1 VQQKLFSGSGFY
13 IGQMFREASS
23 RHGAVPVILDRPLDV
38 APHEGLRHTYRSLA
52 DLVDRLADQLWAAGV
67 RPASHVAVHKRDN
80 VDIALLACAVSRI
93 GAVPVLL
100 SPGLDSTA
108 VSILLGRLDR
118 PVLVTDEATLSRL
131 MTHTDISGLTSK
143 RVLVNGAFPGA
154 VALDGPEVTGRARPV
169 RLHPDEPAMIT
180 HSSGTTD
187 VPKLAVHCARA
198 LWNRLV
204 PQKIMALPVRGE
216 TAAFCMSFVHSRF
229 YHALGT
235 FLSGGSRLLLLVD
248 HDPAS
253 VGPLLAR
260 WRPGVVETHPNT
272 FVLWE
277 DLADAPGAPLR
288 DVRCFGSTF
297 DAIHPRTVQRLLG
310 ASQRRGKYLVQ
321 LYGQSETGPVAVRM
335 FTERG
340 AARGDGR
347 LVGMGIPGFT
357 RVRITDDGGAPV
369 PHGTVG
375 HIEARTRGRI
385 VTYQGAQDKFDAQLN
400 GSWWRMGDMG
410 TRSWWGGLNLIDREI
425 DQIDQVDSN
434 LRIEDVLM
442 SRLDELREVVVVP
455 GAGGVAVPVVCTRS
469 GAPLAP
475 ARWQRA
481 TADLPALGAPR
492 QWAFDD
498 LPRTSTWKIKRVVL
512 AQLIAAG
519 DSAVAA
525 HG

>member
-1 VQQKLFSGSGFY
+1 MQHTIFSDSGFY
-13 IGQMFREASS
+13 IGQMFRAAAT
-23 RHGAVPVILDRPLDV
+23 RHGAVPVVLDRVLDV
-38 APHEGLRHTYRSLA
+38 APGAGLQHTYRSLA
-52 DLVDRLADQLWAAGV
+52 DLVDRLADRLRAAGV
-67 RPASHVAVHKRDN
+67 RPASHVVIHKRDN
-80 VDIALLACAVSRI
+80 ADIALLACAASRL
-93 GAVPVLL
+93 GAIPVLL
-100 SPGLDSTA
+100 SSGLDA
-108 VSILLGRLDR
+108 GVVGILLGRLDR
-118 PVLVTDEATLSRL
+118 PLLVTDDVTLSRL
-131 MTHTDISGLTSK
+131 MTHTDISRLTGK
-143 RVLVNGAFPGA
+143 RVLVSGTFPGA
-154 VALDGPEVTGRARPV
+154 VALDDLEVTARATPV

-204 PQKIMALPVRGE
+204 PQKVMALPVRGE

-260 WRPGVVETHPNT
+260 WQPGVVETHPNT

-288 DVRCFGSTF
+288 NVRCFSSTF

-310 ASQRRGKYLVQ
+310 ASKRRGKYLMQ
-321 LYGQSETGPVAVRM
+321 LYGQSETGPVSVRL

-340 AARGDGR
+340 AARGNGR
-347 LVGMGIPGFT
+347 LVGAAIPGFT
-357 RVRITDDGGAPV
+357 RVRITDDSGKPV
-369 PHGTVG
+369 PRGTVG

-385 VTYQGAQDKFDAQLN
+385 VTYQGAQDRFDAQLN
-400 GSWWRMGDMG
+400 GGWWRMGDMG
-410 TRSWWGGLNLIDREI
+410 TRGRWGGLNLIDREI
-425 DQIDQVDSN
+425 DRIDDVDSN

-455 GAGGVAVPVVCTRS
+455 GADGVAVPVVCTRS

-475 ARWQRA
+475 DRWQRA
-481 TADLPALGAPR
+481 TADLPALGTPQ
-492 QWAFDD
+492 QWDFDD
-498 LPRTSTWKIKRVVL
+498 LPRTSTWKIKRVAL
-512 AQLIAAG
+512 ARLIAAG
-519 DSAVAA
+519 DSAVAR
-525 HG
+525 G

>member
-1 VQQKLFSGSGFY
+1 MQQRLFSGSGFY
-13 IGQMFREASS
+13 IGQMFREAAT
-23 RHGAVPVILDRPLDV
+23 RHGAVPVVLDRPLDV
-38 APHEGLRHTYRSLA
+38 APEAGLRHTYRSLA
-52 DLVDRLADQLWAAGV
+52 DLIDRLADQLWAAGV
-67 RPASHVAVHKRDN
+67 RPASHVVVHKRDN
-80 VDIALLACAVSRI
+80 VDIALLACAVARI

-100 SPGLDSTA
+100 SPGLDAAT
-108 VSILLGRLDR
+108 VGILLGRLDQ
-118 PVLVTDEATLSRL
+118 PLLVTDDATLSRL
-131 MTHTDISGLTSK
+131 TPHISGLTSE
-143 RVLVNGAFPGA
+143 RVLVS
-154 VALDGPEVTGRARPV
+154 ALGDTTTRAKPV

-235 FLSGGSRLLLLVD
+235 FLSGGSTLLLLVD

-288 DVRCFGSTF
+288 NVRCFGSTF

-310 ASQRRGKYLVQ
+310 ASQRRGKYLMQ
-321 LYGQSETGPVAVRM
+321 LYGQSETGPVAVRA

-347 LVGMGIPGFT
+347 LVGTGIPGFT
-357 RVRITDDGGAPV
+357 KVRITDDTGAPV
-369 PHGTVG
+369 PRGTVG

-385 VTYQGAQDKFDAQLN
+385 VTYQGAQDRFDAQLN
-400 GSWWRMGDMG
+400 GTWWRMGDMG
-410 TRSWWGGLNLIDREI
+410 TRSWWGGLHLIDREI
-425 DQIDQVDSN
+425 DQIDDVDSN

-455 GAGGVAVPVVCTRS
+455 GADGVAVPVVCTRS

-475 ARWQRA
+475 ERWRRA
-481 TADLPALGAPR
+481 TADLPALDTPR

-498 LPRTSTWKIKRVVL
+498 LPRTSTWKIKRVAL
-512 AQLIAAG
+512 AQLIATK
-519 DSAVAA
+519 DSAVAR
-525 HG
+525 G

>member
-1 VQQKLFSGSGFY
+1 MQQKLFSGSGFY
-13 IGQMFREASS
+13 IGQMFREAAS
-23 RHGAVPVILDRPLDV
+23 RHGAVPVVLDRPLDV
-38 APHEGLRHTYRSLA
+38 APESGLQHTYRSLA
-52 DLVDRLADQLWAAGV
+52 DLVDRLADQLWTAGV
-67 RPASHVAVHKRDN
+67 RPASHVAIHKRDN
-80 VDIALLACAVSRI
+80 ADIALLGCAASRI
-93 GAVPVLL
+93 GAIPVLL
-100 SPGLDSTA
+100 SPGLDA
-108 VSILLGRLDR
+108 AAASILLSRLDR
-118 PVLVTDEATLSRL
+118 PFLVTDEATLSGL
-131 MTHTDISGLTSK
+131 AAHTDIAALTGKRIVVSG
-143 RVLVNGAFPGA
+143 VFPGA
-154 VALDGPEVTGRARPV
+154 VTLDGLEVTGRARLV

-204 PQKIMALPVRGE
+204 PQKAMALPVRGE

-260 WRPGVVETHPNT
+260 WQPGVVETHPNT

-288 DVRCFGSTF
+288 NVRCFGSTF

-310 ASQRRGKYLVQ
+310 ASRRRGKYLMQ
-321 LYGQSETGPVAVRM
+321 LYGQSETGPVAVRL

-340 AARGDGR
+340 AARNGR
-347 LVGMGIPGFT
+347 LVGVGIPGFT
-357 RVRITDDGGAPV
+357 KVRITDDSGAPV
-369 PHGTVG
+369 PRGTVG

-385 VTYQGAQDKFDAQLN
+385 ITYQGAQDRYDAQLN

-425 DQIDQVDSN
+425 DRIDDVDSN

-455 GAGGVAVPVVCTRS
+455 GADGVAVPVVCTRT

-475 ARWQRA
+475 ARWRSA
-481 TADLPALGAPR
+481 TADLPVLATPQ

-498 LPRTSTWKIKRVVL
+498 LPRTSTWKIKRVAL

-519 DSAVAA
+519 DSAVA

>member
-1 VQQKLFSGSGFY
+1 MQQKLFAGSGFY
-13 IGQMFREASS
+13 IGQMFREAAI
-23 RHGAVPVILDRPLDV
+23 RHGAVPVILDRRLDV
-38 APHEGLRHTYRSLA
+38 APGTGLQHTYRSLA
-52 DLVDRLADQLWAAGV
+52 DLVDRLADQLYTAGA
-67 RPASHVAVHKRDN
+67 RPASHVVIHKRDN
-80 VDIALLACAVSRI
+80 ADIALLGCAVSRL

-100 SPGLDSTA
+100 SPGLDATA
-108 VSILLGRLDR
+108 VGILLGRLDR
-118 PVLVTDEATLSRL
+118 PMLVTDAETLSRL
-131 MTHTDISGLTSK
+131 MEDTDIARLTSE
-143 RVLVNGAFPGA
+143 RVLVSSLAD
-154 VALDGPEVTGRARPV
+154 LKVTRRATPV
-169 RLHPDEPAMIT
+169 RLHPDEPALIT

-204 PQKIMALPVRGE
+204 PQKVMALPVRGE

-235 FLSGGSRLLLLVD
+235 FLSSGSRLLLLVD

-277 DLADAPGAPLR
+277 ELADAPGAPLR
-288 DVRCFGSTF
+288 NVRCFSSTF

-310 ASQRRGKYLVQ
+310 ASQRRGKYLMQ
-321 LYGQSETGPVAVRM
+321 LYGQSETGPVSVRV

-340 AARGDGR
+340 AARGNGR
-347 LVGMGIPGFT
+347 LVGVGIPGFT
-357 RVRITDDGGAPV
+357 QVRITDDSGAPV
-369 PHGTVG
+369 PRGTTG

-385 VTYQGAQDKFDAQLN
+385 VTYQGAQDRYDAQVN
-400 GSWWRMGDMG
+400 GRWWRMGDMG
-410 TRSWWGGLNLIDREI
+410 TRNWWGGLNLIDREI
-425 DQIDQVDSN
+425 DQIDEVDSN

-455 GAGGVAVPVVCTRS
+455 GPDGVAVPVVCTRS

-475 ARWQRA
+475 DRWQRA
-481 TADLPALGAPR
+481 TAGLPALGAPR
-492 QWAFDD
+492 QWDFDD
-498 LPRTSTWKIKRVVL
+498 LPRTSTWKIKRVAL
-512 AQLIAAG
+512 ARLIAAD
-519 DSAVAA
+519 DSVVA

>member
-1 VQQKLFSGSGFY
+1 MQQKLFSGNGFY
-13 IGQMFREASS
+13 IGQMFREAAT
-23 RHGAVPVILDRPLDV
+23 RHGAVPVVLDRPLDV
-38 APHEGLRHTYRSLA
+38 APGTGLRHTYRSLA
-52 DLVDRLADQLWAAGV
+52 DLVDRLADQLHTAGA
-67 RPASHVAVHKRDN
+67 RPARQVVIHKRDN
-80 VDIALLACAVSRI
+80 ADIALLACAVSRL
-93 GAVPVLL
+93 GAVPVLM
-100 SPGLDSTA
+100 SSGLDASA
-108 VSILLGRLDR
+108 VGILLGRLDR
-118 PVLVTDEATLSRL
+118 PMLVTDASTLSGL
-131 MTHTDISGLTSK
+131 MEDTDIARLTSE
-143 RVLVNGAFPGA
+143 RVLAGGLA
-154 VALDGPEVTGRARPV
+154 DQSVTGRATPV

-204 PQKIMALPVRGE
+204 PQKVMALPVRGE

-235 FLSGGSRLLLLVD
+235 FLSGGSRLLLLAD
-248 HDPAS
+248 PDPAA

-260 WRPGVVETHPNT
+260 WQPGVVETHPNT

-288 DVRCFGSTF
+288 NVRCFSSTF
-297 DAIHPRTVQRLLG
+297 DALHPRTVRRLLG
-310 ASQRRGKYLVQ
+310 ASQRRGKYLMQ
-321 LYGQSETGPVAVRM
+321 LYGQSETGPVSVRV

-340 AARGDGR
+340 AARGNGR
-347 LVGMGIPGFT
+347 LVGIGIPGFT
-357 RVRITDDGGAPV
+357 QVRITDDSGAPV
-369 PHGTVG
+369 PRGTTG

-385 VTYQGAQDKFDAQLN
+385 VTYQGAHDRFEAQRN
-400 GSWWRMGDMG
+400 GRWWRMGDMG
-410 TRSWWGGLNLIDREI
+410 TRTWWGGLNLIDREI
-425 DQIDQVDSN
+425 DQIDDVDSN

-455 GAGGVAVPVVCTRS
+455 GRDGVAVPVVCTRS

-475 ARWQRA
+475 DRWQRA
-481 TADLPALGAPR
+481 TADLPALDAPR

-498 LPRTSTWKIKRVVL
+498 LPRTSTWKIKRVAL

-519 DSAVAA
+519 DSVVA